1 MVMRD
6 NEHHVPAQ
14 CGNCRYFRND
24 AAYVERLFA
33 GLTSLSSGYGSFRS
47 NDGICL
53 RHDRY
58 LRAEAHCDE
67 FTPVELSSGL
77 PGRKHQRP

>member
-1 MVMRD
+1 MTMHGS
-6 NEHHVPAQ
+6 EHRVPAR

-24 AAYVERLFA
+24 AAYLERLFA
-33 GLTSLSSGYGSFRS
+33 GLTSLSSGDGSFRS

-58 LRAEAHCDE
+58 LTAEAFCAE
-67 FTPVELSSGL
+67 FTPAEPSRLS
-77 PGRKHQRP
+77 GRKT